1 MLGTLY
7 VASCLLLCIVSGKDV
22 EHAVGGVPQQTPKG
36 ALAQKGNTTSGL
48 AASKTSSGALE
59 TIDNIISKGTEVR
72 KAAKSF
78 TEQPLKLFCNI
89 SGEPA
94 LHSGF
99 EPLNCLTLIVSWEP
113 IGGYGVTASTA
124 PASVQKAHGLI
135 VSDKY
140 PQVHARNV
148 CPCQREEVP
157 QERQMSLRRTSAGI
171 SRMCESWQ
179 ES

>member
-89 SGEPA
+89 SGPCKECLPMPEGGGS
-94 LHSGF
+94 SGKAD
-99 EPLNCLTLIVSWEP
+99 VSE
-113 IGGYGVTASTA
+113 THKCRHFS
-124 PASVQKAHGLI
+124 
-135 VSDKY
+135 
-140 PQVHARNV
+140 HAAIR
-148 CPCQREEVP
+148 
-157 QERQMSLRRTSAGI
+157 L
-171 SRMCESWQ
+171 
-179 ES
+179 